1 MLMWC
6 GTYLPLKKMQLY
18 YHQAFS
24 KKKLELRVTER
35 KLVAENRVISISSK
49 KIGRTPPPFDDRQ
62 SE

>member
-1 MLMWC
+1 MWDES
-6 GTYLPLKKMQLY
+6 LSKKVQLY
-18 YHQAFS
+18 RHQAFS
-24 KKKLELRVTER
+24 KKLELRVTER